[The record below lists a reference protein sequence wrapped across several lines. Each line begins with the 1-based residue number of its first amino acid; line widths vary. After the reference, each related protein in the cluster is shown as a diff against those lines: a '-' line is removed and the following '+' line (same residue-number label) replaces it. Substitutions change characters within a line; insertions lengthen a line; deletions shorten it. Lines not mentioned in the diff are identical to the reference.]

1 MKIYFWGSGK
11 IGLKSL
17 GDAEKIG
24 ILPDGFIDS
33 DSSRWGSSIGG
44 IKIYSPDILYDVSD
58 INVFITCAK
67 VNEVKNRLMSMG
79 ISEQSI
85 FEYNSCELFF
95 KLIELQARH
104 CLQEY
109 KGDSCHYNRIFFEL
123 QNGWV
128 LGGVESW
135 AYEMA
140 SMLRSGGYRASLLL
154 SENSLIRRPY
164 PHSNMLSLLPDVSFS
179 SFVDEIIFRKDYFRD
194 QEPIIFVNNFAGSNF
209 YVACLH
215 KIQFPDEIKIV
226 AVIHN
231 DEELYYDAYIRMEG
245 CISVCLYIS
254 FKMRDEMIR
263 RGFPEEKLRY
273 LPWKIDM
280 PQKNFRSYSQ
290 QGMPLKLG
298 YAGRITITQK
308 RVDLF
313 IRLFQRL
320 KELQVDFVCDFAGDG
335 EYLPALKE
343 AILQAELQNKVCCLG
358 SIPRE
363 DISSF
368 WQRHDIYLSC
378 SEWEGHSI
386 SQAEA
391 MSNGAVPIVTD
402 VSGARDDVNDG
413 ENGFVVAVGDIESM
427 ARHIKYLYDNRY
439 VLSYMGKRASTDIRE
454 KCANVDIMKLWRE
467 ILS

>member
-140 SMLRSGGYRASLLL
+140 SILRYNGYNASLFL
-154 SENSLIRRPY
+154 SENKLIRRPY
-164 PHSNMLSLLPDVSFS
+164 PDSEMLNLLPDKPLESFL
-179 SFVDEIIFRKDYFRD
+179 DILHFRSDYLI
-194 QEPIIFVNNFAGSNF
+194 QNSQVIFVNNFAGSNF
-209 YVACLH
+209 YAACFC
-215 KIQFPDEIKIV
+215 KIKSPEKIKIV
-226 AVIHN
+226 TVVHSDVEA
-231 DEELYYDAYIRMEG
+231 YYDAYTNMER
-245 CISVCLYIS
+245 CISVCLFIS
-254 FKMRDEMIR
+254 DKMHDEMVK
-263 RGFPEEKLRY
+263 RGFPESKLRY

-280 PQKNFRSYSQ
+280 PQNGEHYYSKAN
-290 QGMPLKLG
+290 MPIRLG
-298 YAGRITITQK
+298 YAGRITTTAK

-313 IRLFQRL
+313 IQLMQIL
-320 KELQVDFVCDFAGDG
+320 KEMQVDFVFDFAGDG
-335 EYLPALKE
+335 EYLFDFKA
-343 AILQAELQNKVCCLG
+343 AIITAGLQNEVCCLG

-368 WQRHDIYLSC
+368 WQSHDIYLSC

-413 ENGFVVAVGDIESM
+413 VNGFVVAIGDIEAM
-427 ARHIKYLYDNRY
+427 ACHIKYLYDNRE
-439 VLSYMGKRASTDIRE
+439 VLELMGKKAAEDIQE
-454 KCANVDIMKLWRE
+454 KCAKVDIMQLWHD

>member
-33 DSSRWGSSIGG
+33 DSSRWGSSLGG

-140 SMLRSGGYRASLLL
+140 SILRYNGYNASLFL
-154 SENSLIRRPY
+154 SENKLIRRPY
-164 PHSNMLSLLPDVSFS
+164 PDSEMLNLLPDKPLESFL
-179 SFVDEIIFRKDYFRD
+179 DILHFRSDYLI
-194 QEPIIFVNNFAGSNF
+194 QNSQVIFVNNFAGSNF
-209 YVACLH
+209 YAACFC
-215 KIQFPDEIKIV
+215 KIKSPEKIKIV
-226 AVIHN
+226 TVVHS
-231 DEELYYDAYIRMEG
+231 DVEEYYDAYTNMER
-245 CISVCLYIS
+245 CISVCLFIS
-254 FKMRDEMIR
+254 DKMHDEMVK
-263 RGFPEEKLRY
+263 RGFPESKLRY

-280 PQKNFRSYSQ
+280 PQNGEHYYSKAN
-290 QGMPLKLG
+290 MPIRLG
-298 YAGRITITQK
+298 YAGRITTTAK

-313 IRLFQRL
+313 IQLMQIL
-320 KELQVDFVCDFAGDG
+320 KEMQVDFVFDFAGDG
-335 EYLPALKE
+335 EYLFDFKA
-343 AILQAELQNKVCCLG
+343 AIITAGLQNEVCCLG

-368 WQRHDIYLSC
+368 WQSHDIYLSC

-413 ENGFVVAVGDIESM
+413 VNGFVVAIGDIEAM
-427 ARHIKYLYDNRY
+427 ACHIKYLYDNRE
-439 VLSYMGKRASTDIRE
+439 VLELMGKKAAEDIQE
-454 KCANVDIMKLWRE
+454 KCAKVDIMQLWHD

>member
-11 IGLKSL
+11 IGLRSL
-17 GDAEKIG
+17 GYAEKIG

-33 DSSRWGSSIGG
+33 DSSRWGSSLGG
-44 IKIYSPDILYDVSD
+44 IKIYSPDILYEVSD
-58 INVFITCAK
+58 SNVFITCAK
-67 VNEVKNRLMSMG
+67 VDEVKNRLISMEL
-79 ISEQSI
+79 SEQSI
-85 FEYNSCELFF
+85 FVYSFCELSI
-95 KLIELQARH
+95 KLLELQARR

-109 KGDSCHYNRIFFEL
+109 KGDNCHYNRIFFEL

-140 SMLRSGGYRASLLL
+140 SMLRSGGYNTSLLL
-154 SENSLIRRPY
+154 SENRLIRRPY
-164 PHSNMLSLLPDVSFS
+164 PCSNMLLLLPDASFS
-179 SFVDEIIFRKDYFRD
+179 SFGDELNFRKDYLRD
-194 QEPIIFVNNFAGSNF
+194 DEPLVFVNNFAGSNF
-209 YVACLH
+209 YAACLH
-215 KIQFPDEIKIV
+215 KIQSPDKIKIV
-226 AVIHN
+226 AVIHS
-231 DEELYYDAYIRMEG
+231 DVTAYYDAYANMEK
-245 CISVCLYIS
+245 CISVCLFIS
-254 FKMRDEMIR
+254 NKMRDEMIV
-263 RGFPEEKLRY
+263 RGFPEGKLRY
-273 LPWKIDM
+273 LPWKIEI
-280 PQKNFRSYSQ
+280 PQGVERCYSQ
-290 QGMPLKLG
+290 QGMPIRLG

-308 RVDLF
+308 RVDVF
-313 IRLFQRL
+313 IQLLQRL
-320 KELQVDFVCDFAGDG
+320 KELQVDFICDFAGDG

-343 AILQAELQNKVCCLG
+343 AILQAGLQNKVCCLG

-386 SQAEA
+386 SQTEA

-413 ENGFVVAVGDIESM
+413 ENGFVVEVGDIESM
-427 ARHIKYLYDNRY
+427 ARHIKYLYYNRD

-454 KCANVDIMKLWRE
+454 KCANVDIIKLWRE

>member
-33 DSSRWGSSIGG
+33 DSSRWGSSLGG

-140 SMLRSGGYRASLLL
+140 SILRYNGYNASLFL
-154 SENSLIRRPY
+154 SENKLIRRPY
-164 PHSNMLSLLPDVSFS
+164 PDSEMLNLLPDKPLESFL
-179 SFVDEIIFRKDYFRD
+179 DILHFRSDYLI
-194 QEPIIFVNNFAGSNF
+194 QNSQVIFVNNFAGSNF
-209 YVACLH
+209 YAACFC
-215 KIQFPDEIKIV
+215 KIKSPEKIKIV
-226 AVIHN
+226 TVVHSDVEA
-231 DEELYYDAYIRMEG
+231 YYDAYTNMER
-245 CISVCLYIS
+245 CISVCLFIS
-254 FKMRDEMIR
+254 DKMHDEMVK
-263 RGFPEEKLRY
+263 RGFPESKLRY

-280 PQKNFRSYSQ
+280 PQNGEHYYSKAN
-290 QGMPLKLG
+290 MPIKLG
-298 YAGRITITQK
+298 YAGRITTTAK

-313 IRLFQRL
+313 IQLMQIL
-320 KELQVDFVCDFAGDG
+320 KEMQVDFVFDFAGDG
-335 EYLPALKE
+335 EYLFDFKA
-343 AILQAELQNKVCCLG
+343 AIITAGLQNEVCCLG

-368 WQRHDIYLSC
+368 WQSHDIYLSC

-413 ENGFVVAVGDIESM
+413 VNGFVVAIGDIEAM
-427 ARHIKYLYDNRY
+427 ACHIKYLYDNRE
-439 VLSYMGKRASTDIRE
+439 VLELMGKKAAEDIQE
-454 KCANVDIMKLWRE
+454 KCAKVDIMQLWHD